1 MRRFI
6 VRAAAAALC
15 ALSLSGCVDSAGP
28 ILADAQP
35 LLGERVRLQFYT
47 LRKGFAEEP
56 EQASYRWNRG
66 SYVRTGSGMQDVRAF
81 SAHPFE
87 GDSLIIQGTSAKR
100 PRVAEYAVAFKLT
113 DGVYQAIGIDEDDAD
128 AATRAAHCKKTD
140 DSGCR
145 IETRDQLFAFAR
157 ATAARRKGEGG
168 LVIRLADG
176 AQNPPRER

>member
-6 VRAAAAALC
+6 VRAAAAVLC
-15 ALSLSGCVDSAGP
+15 ALSLSGCVDSVGP
-28 ILADAQP
+28 ILPDAQP

-56 EQASYRWNRG
+56 EQASYRWDGGR
-66 SYVRTGSGMQDVRAF
+66 YVHTGGGMRDVSAF

-87 GDSLIIQGTSAKR
+87 GDSLIMQGTSAKR
-100 PRVAEYAVAFKLT
+100 PRIAEYAVAFKLT

-145 IETRDQLFAFAR
+145 IETREHLFAFAR
-157 ATAARRKGEGG
+157 ATVARRKGEGG

-176 AQNPPRER
+176 AQNPPRRR